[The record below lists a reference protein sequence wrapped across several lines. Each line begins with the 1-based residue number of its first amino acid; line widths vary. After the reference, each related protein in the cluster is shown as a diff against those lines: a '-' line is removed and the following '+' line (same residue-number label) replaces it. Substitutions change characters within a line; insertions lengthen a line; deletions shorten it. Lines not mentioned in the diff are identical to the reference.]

1 MRPIFLLALLAAV
14 PAALA
19 QPATGHGA
27 ACMASGASCSADST
41 VACPCPMNGEAG
53 AHGDHAMHAGMDHA
67 AMHGPATHGAAETA
81 AHQAVRGVIVGLFD
95 AMRAGDGAALLAGFH
110 EGATLTSVG
119 ADRDGVL
126 AARREGIE
134 GFAEAVGT
142 PHPEPYDERIGPI
155 EVRVDGP
162 LATAWMTYRF
172 HVGERFSHC
181 GVNSFQLADVGEG
194 WKILAVT
201 DTRRTECPETAA
213 E

>member
-1 MRPIFLLALLAAV
+1 MRTIVLIVAV
-14 PAALA
+14 AVAPAALA
-19 QPATGHGA
+19 QNGNPAAHAEHGVGACTA
-27 ACMASGASCSADST
+27 ATCAADST
-41 VACPCPMNGEAG
+41 GDGHHDEMHHGGAG
-53 AHGDHAMHAGMDHA
+53 GHAMH
-67 AMHGPATHGAAETA
+67 PATHGAAESP
-81 AHQAVRGVIVGLFD
+81 AHEAVRATINRLFD
-95 AMRAGDGAALLAGFH
+95 AMRAGDGEALLAQFH

-119 ADRDGVL
+119 AGRDGVL

-134 GFAEAVGT
+134 AFAEAVGT

-172 HVGERFSHC
+172 YVGERFSHC
-181 GVNSFQLADVGEG
+181 GVNAFQLADTGDG

-201 DTRRTECPETAA
+201 DTRRPECEGG